1 MPAEHKTQNMN
12 PTLVVMAAGM
22 GSRYGGIKQIDTF
35 GPSGETIVDYTV
47 YDALQ
52 VGFKKVVFII
62 RRHLLADVRE
72 KFSGLIAHAEVEFVF
87 QELDVLPKDLSVP
100 EGREKPWGTGHA
112 VWTAS
117 QAVNEP
123 FVVVNADDFYGR
135 SALKVIYDHLSN
147 VDNSKLDAC
156 LVAYQLKNT
165 LSDHGSVSRGICEVT
180 EAGDL
185 KSINEKTEIHK
196 GTDHPY
202 YVEDGKQHPLTGNEP
217 VSMNLMGFTSQVFK
231 DIEADFV
238 RFYQK
243 SKDNLK
249 AEYYIPTV
257 LDNVRKSGKNVPVL
271 FTDESWFGVTYKED
285 KVIAQNKLKAMI
297 DEKIYPKSLWGNE

>member
-1 MPAEHKTQNMN
+1 MPAEHKAQNMN

-35 GPSGETIVDYTV
+35 GPSGEAIIDYTV

-52 VGFKKVVFII
+52 VGFKKVVFIV
-62 RRHLLADVRE
+62 RKHLLADVKE
-72 KFSGLIAHAEVEFVF
+72 KFSGIIGNAEVEFVF
-87 QELDVLPKDLSVP
+87 QELDVLPAGLSVP
-100 EGREKPWGTGHA
+100 AGREKPWGTGHA
-112 VWTAS
+112 VWTAN

-123 FVVVNADDFYGR
+123 FVVVNADDYYGR
-135 SALKVIYDHLSN
+135 SALKVIYDHLST

-196 GTDHPY
+196 GTEHPY
-202 YVEDGKQHPLTGNEP
+202 YVEVGKEHPLTGNEP

-238 RFYQK
+238 KFYQK
-243 SKDNLK
+243 SKENLK

-297 DEKIYPKSLWGNE
+297 GEKIYPKSLWGNE

>member
-1 MPAEHKTQNMN
+1 MN

-35 GPSGETIVDYTV
+35 GPSGEAIIDYTV

-52 VGFKKVVFII
+52 VGFRKVVFIV
-62 RRHLLADVRE
+62 RKHLLADVKE

-87 QELDVLPKDLSVP
+87 QELDVLPKGLSVP

-112 VWTAS
+112 VWTANK
-117 QAVNEP
+117 AVNEP
-123 FVVVNADDFYGR
+123 FVVVNADDYYGR
-135 SALKVIYDHLSN
+135 SALKVIYDHLQN
-147 VDNSKLDAC
+147 VDNNKLDAC

-180 EAGDL
+180 DAGDL

-202 YVEDGKQHPLTGNEP
+202 YVEDGKEYPLTGNEP

-238 RFYQK
+238 NFYQK
-243 SKDNLK
+243 SKENLK

-271 FTDESWFGVTYKED
+271 FTNESWFGVTYKED